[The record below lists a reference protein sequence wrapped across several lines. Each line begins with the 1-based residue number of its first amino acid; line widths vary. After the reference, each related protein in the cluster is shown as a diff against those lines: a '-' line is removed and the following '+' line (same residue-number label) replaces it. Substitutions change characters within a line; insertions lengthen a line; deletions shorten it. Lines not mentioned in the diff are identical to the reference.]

1 MALVRKLRQ
10 LSQLTWQDI
19 SLSSSQGPGAEYIKM
34 YQIKAELHDI
44 AKREELV
51 MALRYHGKAR
61 MLGLREGATL
71 RLLWLDHD
79 FTAYDHGS

>member
-1 MALVRKLRQ
+1 
-10 LSQLTWQDI
+10 
-19 SLSSSQGPGAEYIKM
+19 M